1 MNSNYEL
8 IFEKYV
14 EALKSKALLFKHKK
28 TGARVFC
35 LSNDDDN
42 KVFYIGFRTPPED
55 NTGVAHIIEHTVLCG
70 SDKYPLKDPFIEL
83 AKGSLNTFL
92 NAMTYPDKTVYPV
105 ASRND
110 KDFANLMSVYMDAV
124 FHPNIYKYEEIL
136 KPEEK
141 KEQTNLGVD
150 EHSESGQVDDFDYTR
165 SESEDDN
172 DSDDEEFNDRNSDS
186 MINVF
191 IHFLS
196 FFFLSACLRGIS
208 TEWFT
213 DDYGIAILSDHS
225 QSLNSLFVISLNK

>member
-1 MNSNYEL
+1 MILSFILFSNR
-8 IFEKYV
+8 
-14 EALKSKALLFKHKK
+14 KSGSAQ
-28 TGARVFC
+28 
-35 LSNDDDN
+35 SNASI
-42 KVFYIGFRTPPED
+42 VGYLGF
-55 NTGVAHIIEHTVLCG
+55 VAVMFRE
-70 SDKYPLKDPFIEL
+70 
-83 AKGSLNTFL
+83 FL
-92 NAMTYPDKTVYPV
+92 NRAE
-105 ASRND
+105 ND
-110 KDFANLMSVYMDAV
+110 KDFDKLLHETPRFDEYVT
-124 FHPNIYKYEEIL
+124 EIL